1 MKITQ
6 RPAEIAAPTL
16 TAAATPITPTPGT
29 YGKTG
34 TNLRSDWKNRAWH
47 YFDTVGE
54 LGYVCEW
61 ISASL
66 SRVKIIPSSI
76 NPSTGQPTL
85 SCDDETVNRIVA
97 DIAGGPAGQAA
108 MLRRLATGLT
118 VPGEAWIAVI
128 LRDADGAPMEEW
140 HILSADE
147 IVDRGGDVT
156 LRLQDGTDH
165 VFNVDTDLLFRV
177 HRPHPRNSRDSFSL
191 TRSAMPILAEIER
204 TTAAIDGAGKSR
216 LAGNGL
222 LLVPQEISA
231 PKSVAPRAANPDAPG
246 LETQQQVTVD
256 QPVTATDIM
265 QQLQQVMTTA
275 IRDQT
280 SAAALVPIV
289 LKAPGDTLDKIR
301 HIKLDSEVTQ
311 TNLETRD
318 RAIRRLALS
327 LDVPAEVLTGMS
339 QGNHWCVDT
348 ETEIMTRRG
357 WKTLENLSLNDEVMT
372 MNHETGQSEWQR
384 LEDIHTFQVEDEPM
398 MRMQSRTHS
407 SLTTLNHKWATVTV
421 SGVRKWKTSAN
432 LAPSDR
438 IPTGIPN
445 SELPDSPSVSDSMV
459 ELAAWFATDACLSG
473 GRLSLFQSHT
483 RNPDRVDSIR
493 AALDK
498 EFAGQYRERVQRA
511 REDTFG
517 GDVTVF
523 ALHKEARDRLTRLV
537 GSHPGDK
544 ERIVSPAFV
553 DSLTYSQL
561 MLFLDTYQRADGRH
575 YRQGVLDV
583 WMKNPRQ
590 LDAYERAAILAGY
603 ATSRREDMGGW
614 SVSALKSTRVNPGKA
629 AEESRRIG
637 PDGAI
642 REVVKYTGTVWCP
655 QTPNR
660 TWLAR
665 RDGKTFY
672 TGNSAWTIDEASVKS
687 HIVPLMVVICDALTE
702 AVLRPLLRS
711 AGHPNP
717 EQFTVW
723 FDESPLLP
731 NPNRTQYAVNAF
743 DRGVINGAT
752 LRRELGFEDEDAVRN
767 DTESQRELAIR
778 IVSAAP
784 SLLPQLAEVIGIPL
798 ADVQAAQANTTTAPA
813 TSEPEGNPNTPP
825 APEGEA

>member
-6 RPAEIAAPTL
+6 RPAELAAPTL
-16 TAAATPITPTPGT
+16 TAAATPITPTTGT
-29 YGKTG
+29 YGKIG
-34 TNLRSDWKNRAWH
+34 TNNRSDWKNRAWH
-47 YFDTVGE
+47 YFDTIGE

-66 SRVKIIPSSI
+66 SRVKIIPSAI

-85 SCDDETVNRIVA
+85 SCDDEQVNQIVT

-128 LRDADGAPMEEW
+128 LRDVDGAPMEEW

-147 IVDRGGDVT
+147 IIDRSGDVT
-156 LRLQDGTDH
+156 LKLQDGTDH

-231 PKSVAPRAANPDAPG
+231 PKSVAPRAQNPDAPG
-246 LETQQQVTVD
+246 LEPQEQVTVD

-289 LKAPGDTLDKIR
+289 LKAPGETLDKIR

-339 QGNHWCVDT
+339 QGNHW
-348 ETEIMTRRG
+348 
-357 WKTLENLSLNDEVMT
+357 
-372 MNHETGQSEWQR
+372 
-384 LEDIHTFQVEDEPM
+384 
-398 MRMQSRTHS
+398 
-407 SLTTLNHKWATVTV
+407 
-421 SGVRKWKTSAN
+421 
-432 LAPSDR
+432 
-438 IPTGIPN
+438 
-445 SELPDSPSVSDSMV
+445 
-459 ELAAWFATDACLSG
+459 
-473 GRLSLFQSHT
+473 
-483 RNPDRVDSIR
+483 
-493 AALDK
+493 
-498 EFAGQYRERVQRA
+498 
-511 REDTFG
+511 
-517 GDVTVF
+517 
-523 ALHKEARDRLTRLV
+523 
-537 GSHPGDK
+537 
-544 ERIVSPAFV
+544 
-553 DSLTYSQL
+553 
-561 MLFLDTYQRADGRH
+561 
-575 YRQGVLDV
+575 
-583 WMKNPRQ
+583 
-590 LDAYERAAILAGY
+590 
-603 ATSRREDMGGW
+603 
-614 SVSALKSTRVNPGKA
+614 
-629 AEESRRIG
+629 
-637 PDGAI
+637 
-642 REVVKYTGTVWCP
+642 
-655 QTPNR
+655 
-660 TWLAR
+660 
-665 RDGKTFY
+665 
-672 TGNSAWTIDEASVKS
+672 SAWTIDEASVKS

-767 DTESQRELAIR
+767 DEESQRELAIR
-778 IVSAAP
+778 IVSGAP
-784 SLLPQLAEVIGIPL
+784 SLLPLLADVIGIPL
-798 ADVQAAQANTTTAPA
+798 ADVAPAQADDTTTAPA

-825 APEGEA
+825 APEGK